1 MYKIKAVF
9 GQISAKN
16 RPVTANDFEH
26 FSPGFRYYLGK
37 RMAFAAFPTIFNQF
51 NVYFGRME
59 RKQKKVVDAEHP
71 IFEKGRTAQP
81 AGLFAVFSV
90 IGIAVL
96 FLTIMVMFALASPSG
111 YLSGQHFPK
120 LFFFSTPVILL
131 CSYTIEKTKRAFRTD
146 NSDALLK
153 WQTWTLALSLMF
165 CAMQFFGWK
174 QLWETGIT
182 MTAVNAGKNPVSS
195 NGGAYLYV
203 LSGLHVAHLLG
214 GLCFLL
220 AAMVRLINNRE
231 DMVKAVVYFSD
242 KQEGAKISALA
253 LYWHFLGA
261 LWCVM
266 FLFFLWFFV

>member
-1 MYKIKAVF
+1 ME
-9 GQISAKN
+9 Q
-16 RPVTANDFEH
+16 
-26 FSPGFRYYLGK
+26 K
-37 RMAFAAFPTIFNQF
+37 R
-51 NVYFGRME
+51 
-59 RKQKKVVDAEHP
+59 KKVADTEHP
-71 IFEKGRTAQP
+71 IFRKGRAAQP
-81 AGLFAVFSV
+81 AGLFAVFSM
-90 IGIAVL
+90 IGITVL
-96 FLTIMVMFALASPSG
+96 FLAIMVMFALASPSQHLG
-111 YLSGQHFPK
+111 GQQFPK

-131 CSYTIEKTKRAFRTD
+131 CSYTIEKTKRAFHTD

-153 WQTWTLALSLMF
+153 WQSLTLALSLLF
-165 CAMQFFGWK
+165 CVMQFFAWQ

-182 MTAVNAGKNPVSS
+182 LTSVNANNVAQNS

-214 GLCFLL
+214 GLCFLF
-220 AAMVRLINNRE
+220 AAMFRLINNRE

-242 KQEGAKISALA
+242 KREGGRISALA